1 MQNETKIVLIVVAY
15 LRKAQ
20 RSNIALELVD
30 YTGWKNIWHGKL
42 SKANLNI
49 NRLFA
54 QIWSKFW

>member
-30 YTGWKNIWHGKL
+30 YTGWKNI
-42 SKANLNI
+42 
-49 NRLFA
+49 
-54 QIWSKFW
+54 